1 MRTHDPHR
9 ARPLR
14 LGPYIVARTLGR
26 ERPDVSSAGPP
37 NLDVHWHSTRKLASS
52 SLRVRSRLPFGDIG
66 VFMWIVL
73 VKPARVGVLREL
85 RPAPSLSA
93 GLPEFLFLS
102 PPLRQTNPVA
112 LKALPMPRY
121 WGRMRRCLRG
131 ILRLCIAFSH
141 SVGLAGYTLPVV
153 PRFLGVCRTILAFVA
168 GRLAYGAQRKEGR
181 KGQTEVR
188 ALQVLSTF

>member
-1 MRTHDPHR
+1 M
-9 ARPLR
+9 
-14 LGPYIVARTLGR
+14 
-26 ERPDVSSAGPP
+26 
-37 NLDVHWHSTRKLASS
+37 
-52 SLRVRSRLPFGDIG
+52 
-66 VFMWIVL
+66 L

-141 SVGLAGYTLPVV
+141 SVV

-188 ALQVLSTF
+188 ALQVLSTFYLLVPEVVRCDPLLSIQSVRSYFALLRLRSFCSSPKYAI